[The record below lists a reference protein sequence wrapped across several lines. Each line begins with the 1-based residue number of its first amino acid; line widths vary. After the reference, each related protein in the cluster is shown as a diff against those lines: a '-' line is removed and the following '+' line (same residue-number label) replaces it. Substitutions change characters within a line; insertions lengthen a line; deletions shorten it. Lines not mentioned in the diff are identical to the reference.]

1 MEAKMTESNKWL
13 NKTCP
18 LFGCADRLEQA
29 RLKEELNVTKSE
41 KEDIYREM
49 QKIKQLVSGGAL
61 SLQQVIESV
70 LDNRTDIDKVK
81 LEALKEKLEKVFSSE
96 RIAEMINQN
105 LNSRKELHEKEMMLR
120 DRDIA
125 IRSLKQEVVLREQT
139 LKDRERKEI
148 DQIKEF
154 SNMDKQHEDLGK
166 ANKALRWDKERLGSE
181 VKALEEF
188 KQERLQEIT
197 KLKEQH
203 ESLNNNYKVFTTQIK
218 ALREEFM
225 LYRGFKT
232 KNINRARRLV
242 RKVVRLDKKGKTEK
256 ALKCWLELKILFETM
271 MGYERITIADEFE
284 AARTVMEK

>member
-1 MEAKMTESNKWL
+1 MRGYRLEAWQTIFLRQQVTYMEAKMTESNKWL

-139 LKDRERKEI
+139 LK
-148 DQIKEF
+148 
-154 SNMDKQHEDLGK
+154 
-166 ANKALRWDKERLGSE
+166 ERLGSE